1 MDRTKTIRGHGSP
14 RGMGFTDISDRP
26 QKAIR
31 GGKKFLTVGL
41 VFLLAGWITLMASM
55 GGIEFRLPE
64 TSGAPQTALKFT
76 IVNAQELKDWLDPGG
91 AFALIDVRSPA
102 EFVAVHIPTAVNN
115 SPGHSQS
122 KGSEHQERRVRVVFY
137 CAGSSESSYSP
148 CARAIEQALRSGSQQ
163 VYWFQG
169 GMTAWLAQGYPVE
182 RSS

>member
-64 TSGAPQTALKFT
+64 TSGAPWTALKFT
-76 IVNAQELKDWLDPGG
+76 IVNAQELLVQRRNDSLAGPG
-91 AFALIDVRSPA
+91 I
-102 EFVAVHIPTAVNN
+102 
-115 SPGHSQS
+115 
-122 KGSEHQERRVRVVFY
+122 
-137 CAGSSESSYSP
+137 SSREILV
-148 CARAIEQALRSGSQQ
+148 IE
-163 VYWFQG
+163 
-169 GMTAWLAQGYPVE
+169 
-182 RSS
+182 